1 MVFVSGRRLELRVA
15 GQGVSQ
21 LGQEDLPPACKDT
34 VEEQESCGL
43 LFVTKAEGD
52 TGIPTGDQ

>member
-1 MVFVSGRRLELRVA
+1 MVFISGRRLEPRVT

-34 VEEQESCGL
+34 LEGQECCGL
-43 LFVTKAEGD
+43 LFVTEAEGD
-52 TGIPTGDQ
+52 TSIPAEGQ